1 MTEQTH
7 EEASNS
13 PGKRLDP
20 AKGGRA
26 RAEILTPEERQDIA
40 RRAAEARWGTGLPI
54 ATHGSDDHPLRV
66 GEIEIPCY
74 VLEDGRRVLVQRG
87 MLIGLDMSQGTAGR
101 GPGDRLGKFIAGK
114 AINPCVSKELAD
126 LINNPIRFKTPTGN
140 VAYGYEATVLADLC
154 DSVLEARKR
163 GKLNYQSE
171 HIANR
176 CEILVRG
183 FARVGIIALVDEATG
198 YQHYRARRALEEI
211 LEQFIAKELLK
222 WAKTFPDEFYQEM
235 FRLKRWEYRQLSSK
249 RPIQAG
255 KLTNDLVY
263 ERLAP
268 GVLEELKR
276 ITPRDDKGRL
286 KHRYHQRLT
295 EDVGHPRLRE
305 HLSAVLALMRASDDW
320 HSFYRAINRA
330 LPKQKKMP
338 LLDWAES
345 DKNTASDVEV
355 EETESIETPAES

>member
-1 MTEQTH
+1 MSDQRST
-7 EEASNS
+7 EEAASS
-13 PGKRLDP
+13 GGLDP
-20 AKGGRA
+20 SKGGRA
-26 RAEILTPEERQDIA
+26 RAEVLTPEERQDIA
-40 RRAAEARWGTGLPI
+40 RKAAEARWGTGLPQV
-54 ATHGSDDHPLRV
+54 AHGSDDHPLRI
-66 GEIEIPCY
+66 GDIEIPCY
-74 VLEDGRRVLVQRG
+74 VLDDGRRVLVQGG
-87 MLIGLDMSQGTAGR
+87 MLTGLDMSQGTAGR

-114 AINPCVSKELAD
+114 AIKPYVSKELGD
-126 LINNPIRFKTPTGN
+126 LINNPLRFKTPAGN

-154 DSVLEARKR
+154 DAVLEARKS

-171 HIANR
+171 HIAER

-198 YQHYRARRALEEI
+198 YQNYRARRALEEI

-222 WAKTFPDEFYQEM
+222 WAKMFPDEFYEEM
-235 FRLKRWEYRQLSSK
+235 FRLKRWHYEQLSSK

-276 ITPRDDKGRL
+276 ITPRDDRGRL

-305 HLSAVLALMRASDDW
+305 HLNAVIALMRAFDDW
-320 HSFYRAINRA
+320 PTFYRALNRS
-330 LPKQKKMP
+330 LPKQVQTP

-345 DKNTASDVEV
+345 GKNT
-355 EETESIETPAES
+355 ESKGEDE